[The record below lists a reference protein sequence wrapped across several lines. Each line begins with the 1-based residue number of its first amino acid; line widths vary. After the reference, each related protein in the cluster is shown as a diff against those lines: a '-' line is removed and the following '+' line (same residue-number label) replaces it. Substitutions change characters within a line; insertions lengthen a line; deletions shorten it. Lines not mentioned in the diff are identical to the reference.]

1 LVEDDAVFPDQLMN
15 FLYNDAA
22 IAGLD
27 TTESNQEL
35 TMPPNFL
42 EEARFDFIREEDR
55 EFILAFSH
63 ELNRLGYDFGGKIGE
78 GYCWGKYMLI
88 YTRSGVKSKNVYA
101 RIYIREAGI
110 VLRLYLN
117 DLDRHRAFLENSP
130 DHIKGV
136 FTGPHGDCQHCH
148 NERDGK
154 CRFRKT
160 YTLELKDYLQL
171 FREFYPRGKN

>member
-63 ELNRLGYDFGGKIGE
+63 ELNRLGYDFGG
-78 GYCWGKYMLI
+78 
-88 YTRSGVKSKNVYA
+88 
-101 RIYIREAGI
+101 
-110 VLRLYLN
+110 
-117 DLDRHRAFLENSP
+117 EN
-130 DHIKGV
+130 
-136 FTGPHGDCQHCH
+136 TC
-148 NERDGK
+148 
-154 CRFRKT
+154 
-160 YTLELKDYLQL
+160 
-171 FREFYPRGKN
+171 